1 MRWRALLLV
10 GCLLLAGCNTPSV
23 GGGVGS
29 PTTDTTT
36 VTPDGQD
43 STATGSETEN
53 DGATTTPATT
63 TTTTATSATTTTPT
77 TTPTP
82 DSPAELAATYDIS
95 VEGSFPANVSL
106 VFARVAFLVDRPGVT
121 PPETVQVRSDT
132 AMQTGSLRYPQ
143 FFRLLGVEPTDESVT
158 LPAYVATPR
167 RIVVSRNLTERGS
180 LAEAT
185 LAQEAA
191 HVIQFR
197 EGADD
202 TLQTT
207 VVTGRPT
214 VENNYLLRSVIEG
227 GAVYTEAVYQRRY
240 LDANRTRIDSLRA
253 SYRNQSDIARISF
266 GLYYFGARY
275 VERRVDSPGE
285 TWEIYE
291 NPPRTTE
298 ELLHNL
304 PPGSE
309 PVADLT
315 VTDAADDGWES
326 RPRQATS
333 YGELF
338 LRGTLATSLNESV
351 AARGADGWGND
362 RRLVFEN
369 DSTGESGY
377 AWALRWDDTANA
389 TEFERVFGTYLN
401 RTANRTTL
409 SVGGETVRGWRTE
422 NATYRLLRVSDRTTV
437 LLVGSEQ
444 FVGNASVT
452 GDGGDVTVRVESE

>member
-1 MRWRALLLV
+1 MRWRALVVASL
-10 GCLLLAGCNTPSV
+10 LLLAGCNAPGVGGDTESSTPSP
-23 GGGVGS
+23 S
-29 PTTDTTT
+29 AETDSATAA
-36 VTPDGQD
+36 TP
-43 STATGSETEN
+43 SATAT
-53 DGATTTPATT
+53 ATPSA
-63 TTTTATSATTTTPT
+63 TATATPT
-77 TTPTP
+77 TTPEP
-82 DSPAELAATYDIS
+82 DSPEALAATYDIS
-95 VEGSFPANVSL
+95 VDGSFPVNVSL
-106 VFARVAFLVDRPGVT
+106 TFARVAFLLDRPGVT

-132 AMQTGSLRYPQ
+132 AMQTGSLRYPE
-143 FFRLLGVEPTDESVT
+143 FFRFLDVEPTDDSAT

-197 EGADD
+197 EGADS
-202 TLQTT
+202 TLRTT
-207 VVTGRPT
+207 VVNGRPT

-227 GAVYTEAVYQRRY
+227 TAVYTETVYQRRY

-253 SYRNQSDIARISF
+253 SYRNRSDIGRISF
-266 GLYYFGARY
+266 GLYYFGTRY
-275 VERRVDSPGE
+275 VERRADSPAE
-285 TWEIYE
+285 TWDIYE

-309 PVADLT
+309 PVAELT

-326 RPRQATS
+326 QPRRETT

-362 RRLVFEN
+362 QRLVFEN
-369 DSTGESGY
+369 DSTAESGY

-401 RTANRTTL
+401 RTADRTTL
-409 SVGGETVRGWRTE
+409 SVDSETVRGWRTE

-437 LLVGSEQ
+437 LLIGSEQ
-444 FVGNASVT
+444 FVQNATVT
-452 GDGGDVTVRVESE
+452 GEDSEVTVRVESE